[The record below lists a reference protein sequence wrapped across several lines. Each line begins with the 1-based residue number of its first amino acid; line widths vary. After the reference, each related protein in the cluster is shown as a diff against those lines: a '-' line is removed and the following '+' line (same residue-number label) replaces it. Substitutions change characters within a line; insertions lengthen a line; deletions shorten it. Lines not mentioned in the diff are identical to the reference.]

1 MIGWTASAEA
11 GPATI
16 TASSWREVGELII
29 LALKPERRRKMAG
42 VVSLPRLER
51 NYRSALVHS
60 AGRMPYSPCSAGW
73 SWSGV
78 REKHYYLAGGWRL
91 ELDG

>member
-16 TASSWREVGELII
+16 TASSWRGVGELII

-60 AGRMPYSPCSAGW
+60 AGQMP
-73 SWSGV
+73 
-78 REKHYYLAGGWRL
+78 HYYTLLRWADVARIHIG
-91 ELDG
+91 